1 MIRTR
6 GLKSEYTSVTK
17 ISENVFYIRWNYQ
30 PETNK
35 VHQINELTGEEE
47 IIKQESD
54 YATWIIEIFHYKPT
68 LNQLKNLILDWYNKE
83 IDRKILQGFT
93 WNDMKIWLST
103 ENQFNY
109 KAAYDLAVQTNGS
122 NLPIIFKF
130 GTTDNPIYYTF
141 ETLEDLTNFYT
152 SAMSYINTTLVEGW
166 KEKDN
171 IDWESY
177 KIE

>member
-1 MIRTR
+1 
-6 GLKSEYTSVTK
+6 
-17 ISENVFYIRWNYQ
+17 
-30 PETNK
+30 
-35 VHQINELTGEEE
+35 
-47 IIKQESD
+47 
-54 YATWIIEIFHYKPT
+54 
-68 LNQLKNLILDWYNKE
+68 
-83 IDRKILQGFT
+83 
-93 WNDMKIWLST
+93 MKIWLST

-122 NLPIIFKF
+122 NLPIVFKF
-130 GTTDNPIYYTF
+130 GTTNSPIYYTF

-171 IDWESY
+171 INWESY

>member
-6 GLKSEYTSVTK
+6 GLKTEFTPVTK
-17 ISENVFYIRWNYQ
+17 IGENVYYIKWDQQ
-30 PETNK
+30 PVIDRIRQK
-35 VHQINELTGEEE
+35 NELTGEEE
-47 IIKQESD
+47 IIEQDSD
-54 YATWIIEIFHYKPT
+54 YATWMIEILHNKPSK
-68 LNQLKNLILDWYNKE
+68 QYLKKMILDWYNKE

-93 WNDMKIWLST
+93 WNNMKIWLST

-122 NLPIIFKF
+122 NLPIVFKF

>member
-1 MIRTR
+1 MIRSR
-6 GLKSEYTSVTK
+6 GLKTGYSPVTK
-17 ISENVFYIRWNYQ
+17 VSDNVYYIRWNYK
-30 PETNK
+30 PEIDK
-35 VHQINELTGEEE
+35 IEQKNELSGEVE
-47 IIKQESD
+47 IIEQDSD
-54 YATWIIEIFHYKPT
+54 YATWMIEIFHNKPT
-68 LNQLKNLILDWYNKE
+68 KQYLKKMILDWYNKE

-122 NLPIIFKF
+122 NLPIVFKF
-130 GTTDNPIYYTF
+130 GTIDNPIYYTF

>member
-6 GLKSEYTSVTK
+6 GLKSEYTPVTK
-17 ISENVFYIRWNYQ
+17 VSENVYYIRWDYKPQ
-30 PETNK
+30 VDK
-35 VHQINELTGEEE
+35 SIQLNEVTGKEE
-47 IIKQESD
+47 IIEQDSD
-54 YATWIIEIFHYKPT
+54 YATWMIEILHNKPSK
-68 LNQLKNLILDWYNKE
+68 QYLKKMILDWYNKE

-93 WNDMKIWLST
+93 WNNMKIWLST

-122 NLPIIFKF
+122 NLPIVFKF
-130 GTTDNPIYYTF
+130 GTTNSPIYYTF

-171 IDWESY
+171 INWESY